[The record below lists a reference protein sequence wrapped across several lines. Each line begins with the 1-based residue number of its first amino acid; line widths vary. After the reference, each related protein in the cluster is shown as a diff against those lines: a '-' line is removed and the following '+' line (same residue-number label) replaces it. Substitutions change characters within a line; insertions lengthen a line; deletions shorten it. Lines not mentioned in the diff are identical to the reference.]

1 LIKPIGKKTLDYQ
14 EVYTINPFYRELRNA
29 DGVVQPNVKAQRSM
43 HIVLQMITVLP
54 CGHVLLNSYQKYII
68 KMTDVNTYTIDN
80 VRIRYAAS
88 NTAKAY
94 AQGIDLRLNGE
105 FVPGTESWLSVG
117 YLKLKKIVPIAFYC
131 KDLLI
136 ND

>member
-1 LIKPIGKKTLDYQ
+1 
-14 EVYTINPFYRELRNA
+14 LRNA
-29 DGVVQPNVKAQRSM
+29 DGVVQPNVKAQQSM
-43 HIVLQMITVLP
+43 HIVLANDYSFTMWSRPFKLVSEVY
-54 CGHVLLNSYQKYII
+54 HKE
-68 KMTDVNTYTIDN
+68 MTDVNTYTIDN

-117 YLKLKKIVPIAFYC
+117 YLKLKKIVPIAVLLQ
-131 KDLLI
+131 DLLI